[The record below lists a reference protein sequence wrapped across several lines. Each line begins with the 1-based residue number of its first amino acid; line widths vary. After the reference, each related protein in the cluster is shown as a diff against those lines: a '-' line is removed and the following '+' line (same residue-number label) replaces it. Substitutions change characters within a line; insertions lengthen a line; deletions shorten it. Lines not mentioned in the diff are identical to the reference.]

1 MNPGKGIRVYY
12 SKLRGFSEKVSA
24 GMETG
29 SSDWYF
35 FLNSC
40 KFLKKEDT
48 ENVPESV

>member
-1 MNPGKGIRVYY
+1 MRMIYTYETR
-12 SKLRGFSEKVSA
+12 SFSEKVGA
-24 GMETG
+24 GLETG

-48 ENVPESV
+48 GNVRESI